1 MQRVSYLFIMA
12 YNDKTK
18 IWIAIKD
25 HLRELEFAKVNPIE
39 FLIWTQVMIMIEIKF
54 DNYF

>member
-1 MQRVSYLFIMA
+1 MA